1 MPEEE
6 RGRRRRTAATNGPNY
21 LSTLRLGRG
30 SIFVGSSVGKTHP
43 PISAEN
49 GLNLV
54 VVDEEQGEKEDENE
68 DLPKET
74 DVESRHF
81 WRKLLL

>member
-6 RGRRRRTAATNGPNY
+6 RGRRRSTAATNGPNY

-30 SIFVGSSVGKTHP
+30 SVAGSSVGKTHP
-43 PISAEN
+43 PILAEN
-49 GLNLV
+49 SLNLV
-54 VVDEEQGEKEDENE
+54 VVDEEQGKKEDEHE
-68 DLPKET
+68 DLPSET